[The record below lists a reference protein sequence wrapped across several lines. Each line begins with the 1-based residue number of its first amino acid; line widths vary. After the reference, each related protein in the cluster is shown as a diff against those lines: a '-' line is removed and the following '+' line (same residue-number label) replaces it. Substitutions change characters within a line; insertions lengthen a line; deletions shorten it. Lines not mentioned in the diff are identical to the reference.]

1 VLEWKDSIMKI
12 LVASTP
18 ATGHLNPLIAIAT
31 FFIEDGHEVVFLSGT
46 AHRGR
51 IEGCGAAFRP
61 LPGSA
66 DFDARN
72 IETFAPELTMIEP
85 GMDWLRVALHRF
97 FLDRLVDQ
105 HEGLLQVLK
114 DFPADVIVADDMYF
128 GLVPMLLGPR
138 ANRPPVMLCGTSI
151 LHWRREDKAPL
162 FLGLPPATTPSHFAQ
177 YEGIAKEYYERVDE
191 PSLVRLNAVLKE
203 LGVAPLD
210 MPLFESTVAFADTY
224 LQLSAPGFEFPRPM
238 PAHVNF
244 IGALPI
250 IPGQAPLPSW
260 AADLDGKRR
269 VVLVTQG
276 TVANHD
282 FNILVGPT
290 LAALANEPDILVVAT
305 GGGRSVNEIPGPIP
319 DNARLAD
326 YMPFEWL
333 LPKVDVLVTNGGYG
347 SVNQALS
354 FGIPIV
360 AAGLTEDKADVNARI
375 AWSGAGIDL
384 KTNEP
389 TPDAIRTAVRM
400 TLDGRDYRRHAQRL
414 AAELA
419 TFDARA
425 NTLRLLR
432 QHEKAPKSRAA
443 A

>member
-1 VLEWKDSIMKI
+1 VLQWKDSIMKI
-12 LVASTP
+12 LMASTP

-31 FFIEDGHEVVFLSGT
+31 FLIEDGHEVVFLSGT
-46 AHRGR
+46 AFRAR
-51 IEGCGAAFRP
+51 IEKCGATFHA
-61 LPGSA
+61 LPGEA
-66 DFDARN
+66 DIDLRDFHAV
-72 IETFAPELTMIEP
+72 APELANIEP
-85 GMDWLRVALHRF
+85 GLDWLRVAMDKVF
-97 FLDRLVDQ
+97 IDKVSDQ
-105 HEGLLQVLK
+105 YKGLQDVLRG
-114 DFPADVIVADDMYF
+114 FPADAIIGDDMYF
-128 GLVPMLLGPR
+128 GLLPMLLGPR
-138 ANRPPVMLCGTSI
+138 ANRPPVLVCGTSI

-162 FLGLPPATTPSHFAQ
+162 FVGLPPATNPAQFKQ
-177 YEGIAKEYYERVDE
+177 YEGIAREYDERVDQ
-191 PSLVRLNAVLKE
+191 PTLSRLNAVLKD
-203 LGVAPLD
+203 LGVGPLT
-210 MPLFESTVAFADTY
+210 MPMFEGTVALADTY
-224 LQLSAPGFEFPRPM
+224 LQLSAPGFEFPRAM
-238 PAHVNF
+238 PSQVNF

-260 AADLDGKRR
+260 ADDLDGKRK

-282 FNILVGPT
+282 FGLVVGPT
-290 LAALANEPDILVVAT
+290 LAALADEPDILVVAT
-305 GGGRSVNEIPGPIP
+305 AGGRPIGAIPGPIP
-319 DNARLAD
+319 ANARLAD
-326 YMPFEWL
+326 YLPFEWL

-384 KTNEP
+384 KTNDP

-400 TLDGRDYRRHAQRL
+400 ALDSRDYRRHAQRL

-432 QHEKAPKSRAA
+432 QHEGALNSRAA
-443 A
+443 